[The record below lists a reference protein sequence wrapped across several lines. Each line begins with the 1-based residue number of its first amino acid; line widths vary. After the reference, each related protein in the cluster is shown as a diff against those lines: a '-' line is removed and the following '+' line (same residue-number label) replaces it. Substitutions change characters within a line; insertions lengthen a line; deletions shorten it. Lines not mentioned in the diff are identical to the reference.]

1 MALKLISFELCP
13 FVQRACISLEERG
26 VDYEITYID
35 LFDKPDWFLELS
47 PTGKV
52 PVLQVDDV
60 VLFESQVIAEYLD
73 ETCPPSLH
81 PADPL
86 ERARH
91 RAWIEFSN
99 VLGGPGWMIPA
110 SDDGDK
116 AMAQA
121 SKVKEAFA
129 RFESEIVG
137 PFFGGESFSLVD
149 AAAAPLLQRLRWA
162 QDIAPELA
170 LFDDAPKV
178 IAWTDALLGRQ
189 SVKDSLLPNIL
200 EIFEAVLTTGPGGRG
215 QTWLGGR
222 LAEGRA

>member
-13 FVQRACISLEERG
+13 FVQRACISLQERG

-35 LFDKPDWFLELS
+35 LFDKPAWFLELS

-73 ETCPPSLH
+73 EVYPPSLH

-86 ERARH
+86 QRAKD

-99 VLGGPGWMIPA
+99 VLGGPGWLIQA
-110 SDDGDK
+110 LGDEDK
-116 AMAQA
+116 VLAEAG
-121 SKVKEAFA
+121 KVKEAFA
-129 RFESEIVG
+129 RLESEVVG

-149 AAAAPLLQRLRWA
+149 AAVAPLLQRLKWS

-178 IAWTDALLGRQ
+178 AAWTEALLARQ

-200 EIFEAVLTTGPGGRG
+200 EIFEAIITAGPGGRG
-215 QTWLGGR
+215 PTWLGGR